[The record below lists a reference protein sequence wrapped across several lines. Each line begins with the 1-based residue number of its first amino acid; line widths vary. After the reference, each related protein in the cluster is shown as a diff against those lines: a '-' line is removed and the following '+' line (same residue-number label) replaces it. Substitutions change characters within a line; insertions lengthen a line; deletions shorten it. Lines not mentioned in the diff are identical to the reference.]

1 MYLTN
6 DKDNVLGRYL
16 QKVEYLL
23 VSELSI
29 HHRTLSHNLSF
40 TVGRLHIKLF
50 LKLLNIHLLPRWHY
64 FKLFNKDPAT
74 LCTYGRCLS
83 TVNSKN
89 RNSKEYGRSFISL
102 FVKVAP
108 PPKKNPDD
116 PRSIISRPLMWT
128 GRHLGTIIP
137 FPEWRPTD
145 SKQNVARLSI
155 QRLVQL
161 NKSDNDAD
169 KIKTWPD
176 GHNDCR
182 PSKNVVIWK
191 P

>member
-1 MYLTN
+1 MNKMYLTN

-89 RNSKEYGRSFISL
+89 RNSKELWSVVHQPICQSCPPQKKTQTTLGRS
-102 FVKVAP
+102 
-108 PPKKNPDD
+108 
-116 PRSIISRPLMWT
+116 
-128 GRHLGTIIP
+128 
-137 FPEWRPTD
+137 
-145 SKQNVARLSI
+145 
-155 QRLVQL
+155 LVDL
-161 NKSDNDAD
+161 
-169 KIKTWPD
+169 
-176 GHNDCR
+176 
-182 PSKNVVIWK
+182 
-191 P
+191 

>member
-1 MYLTN
+1 MYTSRNDVSLSNNVANCKFLNNFLRFICFFFCNYMNKMYLTN

-40 TVGRLHIKLF
+40 TVGRLHINLF

-108 PPKKNPDD
+108 PQKKTQTTLG
-116 PRSIISRPLMWT
+116 RS
-128 GRHLGTIIP
+128 
-137 FPEWRPTD
+137 
-145 SKQNVARLSI
+145 
-155 QRLVQL
+155 LVDL
-161 NKSDNDAD
+161 WCGLAD
-169 KIKTWPD
+169 I
-176 GHNDCR
+176 
-182 PSKNVVIWK
+182 
-191 P
+191 